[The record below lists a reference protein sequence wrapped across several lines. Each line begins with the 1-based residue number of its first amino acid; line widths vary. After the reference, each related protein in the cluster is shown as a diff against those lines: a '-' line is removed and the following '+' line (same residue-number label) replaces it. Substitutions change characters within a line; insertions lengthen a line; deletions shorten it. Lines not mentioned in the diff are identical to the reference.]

1 MIFYFLMSFAI
12 GQDADRKVEYEKRTE
27 IDFEGI
33 DVTGALV
40 KPQGSLLMERHRT
53 AFNPMIR
60 LRTDFN
66 EEISNSVTEIK

>member
-1 MIFYFLMSFAI
+1 MIFYFLMALAI
-12 GQDADRKVEYEKRTE
+12 GQDTDREIEYEKRTE

-40 KPQGSLLMERHRT
+40 KPQGSLLMERQRT

-60 LRTDFN
+60 LRTDFSQ
-66 EEISNSVTEIK
+66 EMSESVREIK